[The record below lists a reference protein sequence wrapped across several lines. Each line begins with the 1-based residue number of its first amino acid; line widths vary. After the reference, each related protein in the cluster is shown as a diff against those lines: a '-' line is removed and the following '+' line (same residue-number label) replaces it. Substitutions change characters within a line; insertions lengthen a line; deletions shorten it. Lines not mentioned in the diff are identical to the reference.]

1 MKLFNEKF
9 FRLDDFSIR
18 SVTILNKQITVR
30 FLNFAFYNLSEKI
43 FLVLESFWKI
53 FLVIQPI
60 TARIGGV
67 RLREGSVD
75 FGREIVL
82 GLKFGF
88 KSTEIV
94 QELGQS
100 GFAVSER
107 DSLKERENARG
118 EQNRRGKPKRKTA

>member
-1 MKLFNEKF
+1 M
-9 FRLDDFSIR
+9 
-18 SVTILNKQITVR
+18 
-30 FLNFAFYNLSEKI
+30 
-43 FLVLESFWKI
+43 
-53 FLVIQPI
+53 
-60 TARIGGV
+60 
-67 RLREGSVD
+67 D